1 MSNRS
6 CRLRSKAALAGVLLA
21 ALGCESPTD
30 VLVADLQ
37 GTWLASQV
45 RILDIELPKE
55 FNFDLVE
62 LGYSAIFS
70 SPGDGDF
77 TLRLDPPEGEAQYI
91 VGTLETDDTSVVVRT
106 ATTTGSGEVFLEGE
120 QVALSLTA
128 GLTYDFAGKG
138 EEKPAKLLLVMD
150 RQSPDPTPL

>member
-6 CRLRSKAALAGVLLA
+6 CRVRSRAALAGALLVVLA
-21 ALGCESPTD
+21 CESPTD
-30 VLVADLQ
+30 VQLADLR

-62 LGYSAIFS
+62 LGYSAIFV
-70 SPGDGDF
+70 SPGNGEF
-77 TLRLDPPEGEAQYI
+77 RIRLDPPAGAPEYVE
-91 VGTLETDDTSVVVRT
+91 GTLAVDGTKVVVTT
-106 ATTTGSGEVFLEGE
+106 AESVGSGEVFLEGE
-120 QVALSLTA
+120 QVALSITA

-138 EEKPAKLLLVMD
+138 EEKPAKLLLVLD
-150 RQSPDPTPL
+150 RQSLEPSPL